1 MIKQIK
7 HLRLRGLVFFVMKPG
22 YKMNLSFWYLAQIA
36 LWFPTYGALVHVNKI
51 VPLSRTHSSQP
62 SVLFAVTW
70 KVQRE
75 QCHKNGFT
83 SIFVDGW
90 NLHHTNLKSVNFLQV
105 HYYRRN
111 SNTEFCFIAISFGK
125 LWKIRGEM
133 NWEHLFSWCEIIN

>member
-1 MIKQIK
+1 
-7 HLRLRGLVFFVMKPG
+7 
-22 YKMNLSFWYLAQIA
+22 MNLSFWYLALIA

-51 VPLSRTHSSQP
+51 VPLSRAHSSEP

-90 NLHHTNLKSVNFLQV
+90 NLHHHHKFKICQLPPRTLLQ
-105 HYYRRN
+105 
-111 SNTEFCFIAISFGK
+111 EK
-125 LWKIRGEM
+125 
-133 NWEHLFSWCEIIN
+133 